1 MYPRCSLYSLRA
13 RVDKG
18 ARPASMG
25 CLCCGGWVGFR
36 AQDLNREGR
45 PSFPHGQS
53 KKACRTEA
61 SLRAVFGVTWSEF
74 PLHLVCIL
82 DARGLRPKIVPFFLS
97 RTVRRVTFVTN
108 PTLVER
114 KKATISLGNM
124 DQKAG
129 QHRSWYRGQ

>member
-1 MYPRCSLYSLRA
+1 MYPRCSRCSSA
-13 RVDKG
+13 TRVDKG

-61 SLRAVFGVTWSEF
+61 SLRAVFGVTWSDF

-82 DARGLRPKIVPFFLS
+82 VARGLRPKIVPFFLS
-97 RTVRRVTFVTN
+97 RTA
-108 PTLVER
+108 LVER
-114 KKATISLGNM
+114 KKGTISLGHM

-129 QHRSWYRGQ
+129 QHRSWYRGE